1 MLSLL
6 IPFFF
11 CSEKEGLNTNNFN
24 ARFYWQIM
32 TPRNDWPTERYGWL
46 KDYVS
51 IANFKCFCFQLIK
64 SFTVGWLKLY
74 VTLIIVV
81 LIIMQ
86 HMGAAMS
93 LFRRRFNR
101 DPSKYP
107 NQRIA
112 FLDQD
117 LISTMLKD
125 YKQFQ
130 PDYRCFKFREYYEDQ
145 VNGTAHCEAATN
157 KKWFVDVDHLY
168 AYLFVNGN
176 HWVALDIDLTKK
188 RVNVYDSIPSLTT
201 DTEMAIQCMFV
212 MTMIPAM
219 LSSFIPSKQRRRS
232 YSKLEW
238 KRITKIPENLDPGDC
253 AIYSIKYIECLA
265 LGKSFDGLCD
275 ENMQSLRTKLA
286 VEMFEELGENAG
298 TLHSE
303 VRRKAFK
310 FPSLMDE

>member
-1 MLSLL
+1 
-6 IPFFF
+6 
-11 CSEKEGLNTNNFN
+11 
-24 ARFYWQIM
+24 
-32 TPRNDWPTERYGWL
+32 
-46 KDYVS
+46 
-51 IANFKCFCFQLIK
+51 
-64 SFTVGWLKLY
+64 
-74 VTLIIVV
+74 
-81 LIIMQ
+81 
-86 HMGAAMS
+86 
-93 LFRRRFNR
+93 
-101 DPSKYP
+101 
-107 NQRIA
+107 
-112 FLDQD
+112 
-117 LISTMLKD
+117 MLKD

-130 PDYRCFKFREYYEDQ
+130 QDYMCFKFREYYEDQ
-145 VNGTAHCEAATN
+145 VNGIAQCDAATN

-168 AYLFVNGN
+168 AFLFVNGN

-188 RVNVYDSIPSLTT
+188 RINVYDSISSLTT

-212 MTMIPAM
+212 MTMIAAM
-219 LSSFIPSKQRRRS
+219 LSSFVPSKQRRQCRRS

-238 KRITKIPENLDPGDC
+238 KRITKVPENLDAGDC
-253 AIYSIKYIECLA
+253 AIYSIKYIECLV